1 MLRAYIPCTVTS
13 LTFEKCE
20 KECNMLYSN
29 INVLVDSV
37 LKTVQPEK
45 QLASQ
50 LINQTSESVSLS
62 TIYAINQSV
71 QQHI

>member
-1 MLRAYIPCTVTS
+1 
-13 LTFEKCE
+13 
-20 KECNMLYSN
+20 MLYSN